1 MKYKYI
7 TGPLAVALIAI
18 PLATACHGTTTAS
31 PQAKASVSALASV
44 PGADARQ
51 ILITAGVPI
60 NGNSAK
66 QIAFGKAMLV
76 KANREALAKK
86 LAIPAQNKMTFEA
99 NALTAAKA
107 DDVFT
112 HAGCVKFF
120 DTDLPNLYT
129 AALVVKS

>member
-1 MKYKYI
+1 
-7 TGPLAVALIAI
+7 
-18 PLATACHGTTTAS
+18 
-31 PQAKASVSALASV
+31 
-44 PGADARQ
+44 
-51 ILITAGVPI
+51 
-60 NGNSAK
+60 
-66 QIAFGKAMLV
+66 MLV

-112 HAGCVKFF
+112 HAGRVKFF
-120 DTDLPNLYT
+120 DADLPNLYT